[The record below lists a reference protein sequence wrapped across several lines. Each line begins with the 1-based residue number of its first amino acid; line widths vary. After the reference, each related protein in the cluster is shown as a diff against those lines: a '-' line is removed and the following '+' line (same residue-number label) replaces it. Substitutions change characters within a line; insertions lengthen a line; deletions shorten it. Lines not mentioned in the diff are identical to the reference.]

1 MSLYCWQQVNLGRSF
16 SLGRQSGSVLVITLI
31 FLIFLTG
38 IGVSLVNSSS
48 FDVKLAGAGQLKSE
62 SRQASLGAVDEV
74 VYDATR
80 RALPQGG
87 DLANMAPAAATI
99 NSPLTIT
106 TDVPGT
112 AVGLVILQDE
122 TTNLPLTTCPRAE
135 PAWEAGVVLCASARV
150 VADHRFDNSE
160 DLPRTQAEA
169 LAYQRYLNPN
179 QN

>member
-1 MSLYCWQQVNLGRSF
+1 MSSYCWHQLANAGQR
-16 SLGRQSGSVLVITLI
+16 GSVLVITLI

-38 IGVSLVNSSS
+38 IGVALVNTSS
-48 FDVKLAGAGQLKSE
+48 FDVKLAGAGQMKSE
-62 SRQASLGAVDEV
+62 SRQASFGAVDEV

-87 DLANMAPAAATI
+87 DLANMDPALAT
-99 NSPLTIT
+99 NDSPLAVT

-112 AVGLVILQDE
+112 AVGLVILQDAA
-122 TTNLPLTTCPRAE
+122 TNLPLTTCPRTE
-135 PAWEAGVVLCASARV
+135 PAWESGAVLCANARV
-150 VADHRFDNSE
+150 VADHRFDDSE
-160 DLPRTQAEA
+160 DQPRTQAEA